1 MYPTIIA
8 PSTPDAI
15 ADDLTALSPT
25 ALETLGVTDHDELFA
40 IELEG
45 ETTEER
51 QARLAAAEDI
61 LDDRL
66 TEIAHQTLTAEVIEG
81 WLAR

>member
-8 PSTPDAI
+8 PAEQGATV
-15 ADDLTALSPT
+15 DDLTALSST
-25 ALETLGVTDHDELFA
+25 ALETLGITDHDELFA
-40 IELEG
+40 AELEG
-45 ETTEER
+45 ETDEEQ

-66 TEIAHQTLTAEVIEG
+66 TEIAHQTLSPEVIEG
-81 WLAR
+81 WIAR